1 MEIKQLQISM
11 NTQIH
16 APHMLIFCMVGN
28 KSKYVCV
35 GGEENEI
42 DFRRKSRVF
51 EVSGEFFLE
60 IFGILGKIYKREQV
74 QTLSSVSGNDLG
86 RLSPCSLNFYRLQT
100 LKPDVDRFICGC
112 LSLIIQGK
120 DSKEGG
126 KV

>member
-1 MEIKQLQISM
+1 
-11 NTQIH
+11 
-16 APHMLIFCMVGN
+16 MVSN
-28 KSKYVCV
+28 KSKYVRV
-35 GGEENEI
+35 GGEEKEI